1 MLSREVLY
9 AAVKNNDARLD
20 GKFFVGVKSTGIY
33 CRSVCKARTPKANNC
48 VSFETAAQA
57 EEAGLDMEC
66 RVSLPA
72 QTPHNE
78 MDLCI
83 VLGNA
88 LENAIQACRKI
99 SDGPRSIRLSLA
111 LTENRRLTL
120 EVENSCPLPVA
131 FSDDGL
137 PVSSAPKQA
146 FPEEEHGLGLRS
158 VKAIVEHCG
167 GLLRCRWEEG
177 VFYFRAVLFPAP
189 EPVRR
194 Q

>member
-1 MLSREVLY
+1 MPGTVLN
-9 AAVKNNDARLD
+9 APE
-20 GKFFVGVKSTGIY
+20 
-33 CRSVCKARTPKANNC
+33 PKIT
-48 VSFETAAQA
+48 SP
-57 EEAGLDMEC
+57 
-66 RVSLPA
+66 PA
-72 QTPHNE
+72 
-78 MDLCI
+78 
-83 VLGNA
+83 
-88 LENAIQACRKI
+88 
-99 SDGPRSIRLSLA
+99 
-111 LTENRRLTL
+111 
-120 EVENSCPLPVA
+120 VA

-137 PVSSAPKQA
+137 PVSPTPKQA